1 MATIEFDSAKNP
13 LVNNIFMLRVDALYD
28 LACTK
33 VSGITQ
39 ELEYEN
45 IMEGGVNDYVQLR
58 QKPST
63 KVKVLEIE
71 RYIGEKY
78 LDPLTVG
85 RRPVLP
91 LILYVSRYMGD
102 FTTPKMVFTFTGCTV
117 MEKSYGELDA
127 ESSGLFKE
135 KTKIAYETV
144 IRLPNIIEEI
154 SSSWSFDETGK
165 NFKGVG
171 KRHAQYDKNEVR
183 KIVLEQNAR
192 KWPEQRSARTI
203 KSKGYI
209 V

>member
-1 MATIEFDSAKNP
+1 MATIEFESVKNP

-33 VSGITQ
+33 VSGISQ

-45 IMEGGVNDYVQLR
+45 IMEGGVNDYVQIR

-78 LDPLTVG
+78 LDPLIVG

-91 LILYVSRYMGD
+91 LILYVSRYIND
-102 FTTPKMVFTFTGCTV
+102 FSSSKMVFTFTGCTV

-127 ESSGLFKE
+127 EKSGLFTE
-135 KTKIAYETV
+135 KTKIAYESV
-144 IRLPNIIEEI
+144 VLVPDIVEKI
-154 SSSWSFDETGK
+154 SPSWSFDTSGK
-165 NFKGVG
+165 NFEGIG
-171 KRHAQYDKNEVR
+171 QRHAQYDKSEVR
-183 KIVLEQNAR
+183 KKKMEEATRL
-192 KWPEQRSARTI
+192 WPNKRSARTI
-203 KSKGYI
+203 
-209 V
+209 